1 MVCDKNTQ
9 LDSRQSFYMGLEAIA
24 AGAETGEVP
33 FEGLGQPQPILTVQD
48 GNTSNI
54 LVNMN
59 TRKGHDILTWAL
71 LSRLGTS
78 AEQVPKKEKLQL
90 LSLTTTND
98 PECPNLVLLARIPFG
113 VLPLQ
118 HTFVFQSKYHL
129 WNIYV
134 KLVTWG
140 QFIMF
145 SSTPK
150 NLSEAVRNEFSW
162 NTPHNRVKVVRARG
176 NSMLNL
182 HYLFRSF

>member
-1 MVCDKNTQ
+1 MIFEKN
-9 LDSRQSFYMGLEAIA
+9 LLGRFHY
-24 AGAETGEVP
+24 
-33 FEGLGQPQPILTVQD
+33 EGLGQPQPILTLQD

-59 TRKGHDILTWAL
+59 TRKGHQTWAL

-90 LSLTTTND
+90 LSLTTTNYPD
-98 PECPNLVLLARIPFG
+98 PG
-113 VLPLQ
+113 VSKPGPLGPHPIRGFAPPRSVPQ

-140 QFIMF
+140 QFIIF

-150 NLSEAVRNEFSW
+150 NLSETVGNESSW
-162 NTPHNRVKVVRARG
+162 NTPHNCVKVVRARG
-176 NSMLNL
+176 NSLLNL
-182 HYLFRSF
+182 RYLFLSF

>member
-1 MVCDKNTQ
+1 MVSDKNTQ
-9 LDSRQSFYMGLEAIA
+9 ADSNHFIWVWKLLLLELRL
-24 AGAETGEVP
+24 VR
-33 FEGLGQPQPILTVQD
+33 FHYEGLGQTQPILTVQD

-59 TRKGHDILTWAL
+59 TRKCHHILIWAL

-90 LSLTTTND
+90 LSSPLPMTLTQ
-98 PECPNLVLLARIPFG
+98 ECPNLVILARIPFG

-118 HTFVFQSKYHL
+118 EMSLQYTFVFQSKYNL

-145 SSTPK
+145 SSSPK
-150 NLSEAVRNEFSW
+150 NLSEAV
-162 NTPHNRVKVVRARG
+162 G
-176 NSMLNL
+176 N
-182 HYLFRSF
+182 